1 MGCINGSTRKT
12 LTFYV
17 DFHDGGSIPTIIIA
31 MRKDNLVIGKILL
44 VPLSEQCYQIHI
56 SEVIKKERGHTL
68 AFSREALRVGFAS
81 IPKIEKVFALIPV
94 HNRLVIKLAQK
105 CGFKK
110 EGNLTNSFLYDG
122 NMEDQVMYSLSKEN
136 L

>member
-1 MGCINGSTRKT
+1 M
-12 LTFYV
+12 TFYV
-17 DFHDGGSIPTIIIA
+17 DLHDGGSIPTIIIV
-31 MRKDNLVIGKILL
+31 MRKDDLAIGQIVL
-44 VPLSEQCYQIHI
+44 VPISYECYQIHI
-56 SEVIKKERGHTL
+56 SPVIKKERGHTL

-81 IPKIEKVFALIPV
+81 IPKIKKVFALIPV

-122 NMEDQVMYSLSKEN
+122 TMEDQVMYSLNKEN

>member
-1 MGCINGSTRKT
+1 M
-12 LTFYV
+12 
-17 DFHDGGSIPTIIIA
+17 
-31 MRKDNLVIGKILL
+31 
-44 VPLSEQCYQIHI
+44 
-56 SEVIKKERGHTL
+56 
-68 AFSREALRVGFAS
+68 GFAS
-81 IPKIEKVFALIPV
+81 IPKIKKVFALIPV

-122 NMEDQVMYSLSKEN
+122 TMEDQVMYSLNKEN

>member
-1 MGCINGSTRKT
+1 MGCINGSTFKA

-17 DFHDGGSIPTIIIA
+17 DFHNEGSIPTIVIA
-31 MRKDNLVIGKILL
+31 MRKDDLVIGKILL
-44 VPLSEQCYQIHI
+44 VPLSEECYQVHI
-56 SEVIKKERGHTL
+56 TEVIKRERGHTL
-68 AFSREALRVGFAS
+68 AFSREALKVGLTAM
-81 IPKIEKVFALIPV
+81 PKIKKVFALIPV

-110 EGNLTNSFLYDG
+110 EGNLTNSFLYNG

-136 L
+136 F

>member
-1 MGCINGSTRKT
+1 MGSTNGSTRKT

-17 DFHDGGSIPTIIIA
+17 DINRGKDLPTIA
-31 MRKDNLVIGKILL
+31 MDMRKDNLVIGQIWLI
-44 VPLSEQCYQIHI
+44 PMSEQCYQIHLT
-56 SEVIKKERGHTL
+56 EVIKKERGYTL
-68 AFSREALRVGFAS
+68 DFSREALRVGFAS

>member
-17 DFHDGGSIPTIIIA
+17 DFHDGDSIPTIIIA

-56 SEVIKKERGHTL
+56 SKVIKKERGHTL